1 MRGMIKDDKRLVA
14 VNPKSASLCTYI
26 SLCSS
31 SQIFSIQTIQGFRFL
46 LASRYSTRSHL
57 HISTNTMSDP
67 DHHWYRF
74 DNNGKYPQKTDTTS
88 TRPPPFRTTLP
99 RADTRMP
106 DPAIPVP
113 WSDSLLKVPYSPR
126 SPNRELYTHPNDWPA
141 PSADNDLVTRK
152 ETSNP
157 DDSFSAEKPPTTYE
171 NFSSGPTETAA
182 ISIAPSNSARQS
194 RRRRPYASISGTEHK
209 SLAMDNNFEYPSIKE
224 ERKSRKRKESEG
236 H

>member
-1 MRGMIKDDKRLVA
+1 MIKDHKLLVA
-14 VNPKSASLCTYI
+14 VNPKSAPLCTYI

-88 TRPPPFRTTLP
+88 IQPPPSRTTLP

-106 DPAIPVP
+106 NPAIPVP

-126 SPNRELYTHPNDWPA
+126 SPNRELYTHPNDSSA
-141 PSADNDLVTRK
+141 PSADTDLVTRK

-157 DDSFSAEKPPTTYE
+157 DDSFSAEKPPTIYG
-171 NFSSGPTETAA
+171 NSSSGLTQGGAT
-182 ISIAPSNSARQS
+182 SIAPSNSAQQS
-194 RRRRPYASISGTEHK
+194 RERPPHNSISEIEQR
-209 SLAMDNNFEYPSIKE
+209 SLAMDDKFKYPSIDDG
-224 ERKSRKRKESEG
+224 ERKTRKRKKSG
-236 H
+236 GP